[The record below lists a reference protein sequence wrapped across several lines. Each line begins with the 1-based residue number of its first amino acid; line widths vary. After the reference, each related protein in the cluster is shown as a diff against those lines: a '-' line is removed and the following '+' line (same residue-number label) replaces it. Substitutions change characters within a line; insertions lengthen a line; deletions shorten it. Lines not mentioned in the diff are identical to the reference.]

1 MALGTG
7 CMQTNFKNVATFEY
21 LHSTCLKLLNK
32 VSAQTFDMEQANIVT
47 PTHVPGVVPVVLLS
61 WANSCWM
68 WEEWCSF
75 PTSLE
80 GGMVSGD

>member
-47 PTHVPGVVPVVLLS
+47 PHT
-61 WANSCWM
+61 CT
-68 WEEWCSF
+68 WCSA
-75 PTSLE
+75 SCAVILGKLLLDV
-80 GGMVSGD
+80 GGMV